1 MDMFIVVGS
10 GPCKCKMNDI
20 YSRIKV
26 MLKKIKKLVKKIGI
40 PKLILG
46 TVITTIVGAITISQW
61 NVLCDIKKAPA
72 KVAELE
78 ENRANDLERIKK
90 MEQQVT
96 EMNVKLAVLE
106 ENTRSMDETL
116 KSIQEIL
123 NTVAVMKLIPTE
135 AATSAIM
142 QEQTV
147 VKSAYVLSA
156 PTWNEATIIAID
168 QETGQEYTAKELVGQ
183 KLLLPYTEGN
193 QKIVF
198 YGSFN
203 ENNQWHGDCIIN
215 VYAGNNLQLVTE
227 ANYDN
232 GVVTDYRQVMPYV
245 TSAGNKVWSVS
256 NRTSEENWN
265 SGESW
270 NYYREKEYAMGF
282 EFESITENEVV
293 TIETMEDFIDTDL
306 EGYYV
311 GNTADGKYNDDSG
324 DAYMVKYASDG
335 TVKTLYKGGVH
346 DGRFHD
352 LTGNAWYISQKED
365 GEYLYYQGEF
375 KDGDAKKKDDKEVI
389 NPFSLEQIHEIVDKL
404 QLNCDLKWS
413 GE

>member
-1 MDMFIVVGS
+1 MFLIANKVE
-10 GPCKCKMNDI
+10 CKREIIGTYDG
-20 YSRIKV
+20 IKE
-26 MLKKIKKLVKKIGI
+26 MIKKLQDLIKSIGI
-40 PKLILG
+40 PKVIVV
-46 TVITTIVGAITISQW
+46 TVITAIVTVIAVKWWDDLGAI
-61 NVLCDIKKAPA
+61 VKAPE
-72 KVAELE
+72 KVAQIEVA
-78 ENRANDLERIKK
+78 RQNDLERIEE
-90 MEQQVT
+90 MEQQVE
-96 EMNVKLAVLE
+96 EMNIKLAVLE
-106 ENTRSMDETL
+106 ENTKSMDETL

-123 NTVAVMKLIPTE
+123 NTVAVGRLIPTKE
-135 AATSAIM
+135 AISAIM

-156 PTWNEATIIAID
+156 PKWNGETIIAVN
-168 QETGQEYTAKELVGQ
+168 QETGKGYKAKELVGQ

-203 ENNQWHGDCIIN
+203 KNNQWHGECIIN
-215 VYAGNNLQLVTE
+215 VYTGDNLQLVTE

-232 GVVTDYRQVMPYV
+232 GVVTDYRQVMPYI

-270 NYYREKEYAMGF
+270 NYYREKEYTMDF
-282 EFESITENEVV
+282 DFESITENEVV
-293 TIETMEDFIDTDL
+293 TIETMKSFIDTDL

-311 GNTADGKYNDDSG
+311 GNTSEGKYNDDSG
-324 DAYMVKYASDG
+324 EAYMVKYASDG
-335 TVKTLYKGGVH
+335 TVKTLYKGGIR
-346 DGRFHD
+346 DGEFHD
-352 LTGNAWYISQKED
+352 LTGDAWYISQKEN

-375 KDGDAKKKDDKEVI
+375 IDGDANKKDEDEVT